1 VLIRHET
8 MHIALVAGE
17 PSGDLLGAP
26 LIAALKQHFPHARF
40 SGVGGP
46 GMIAA
51 GLHSWVP
58 LERLAVMGLVEVL
71 RHLPELL
78 NIRRQL
84 YRRFLAD
91 PPAVF
96 IGIDAPDFNLGLER
110 RLRILGI
117 PTVHYVSP
125 SVWAWRRW
133 RVRKIARSVDL
144 MLTLLPFEAAFYQ
157 DRGVPVRYV
166 GHPLADMI
174 PRRSDPDLARRSLSL
189 DLPEAARIVAL
200 LPGSRVGEIRR
211 LGPLFLETAQWLHA
225 RRPNLH
231 FLLPAATPPL
241 RDRLEAIRSELA
253 PDLPLTLLQGHSREA
268 LTLADVA
275 LLASGTATLEAMLLK
290 RPNLLTV
297 SHFALPN
304 LLAGRELVPEFI
316 QDAATVANLGPAV
329 LRLLEDAASRQALT
343 MVFDALHDELRR
355 DASQQAAMKWLPY
368 SLTENLSKDQLL
380 DLHHSET
387 GFPPGSSGLETGST
401 LNFCFK
407 INDGFSTVAKDGR
420 GISPGLA
427 SVVPVSLM
435 PKMPHSRKHHRHS
448 MLIGGGDNFVIT
460 H

>member
-40 SGVGGP
+40 GGVGGP

-241 RDRLEAIRSELA
+241 RDRLEAMRSELA

-290 RPNLLTV
+290 RPMVVAYRVAPVTAWIARHLLTV

-355 DASQQAAMKWLPY
+355 DASQQAAQAIIEWM
-368 SLTENLSKDQLL
+368 
-380 DLHHSET
+380 
-387 GFPPGSSGLETGST
+387 
-401 LNFCFK
+401 
-407 INDGFSTVAKDGR
+407 
-420 GISPGLA
+420 
-427 SVVPVSLM
+427 
-435 PKMPHSRKHHRHS
+435 
-448 MLIGGGDNFVIT
+448 GGHEMAAVQPD
-460 H
+460 

>member
-1 VLIRHET
+1 MLNRHES

-17 PSGDLLGAP
+17 LSGDLLGAP
-26 LIAALKQHFPHARF
+26 LITALKRHFPHARF

-51 GLHSWVP
+51 GLHSGFP

-84 YRRFLAD
+84 YRNLLTD

-110 RLRILGI
+110 RLRGHGI

-125 SVWAWRRW
+125 SVWAWRPW

-174 PRRSDPDLARRSLSL
+174 PQRSDPDLARQALNL
-189 DLPEAARIVAL
+189 DLPETARIVAL
-200 LPGSRVGEIRR
+200 LPGSRAGEIRR
-211 LGPLFLETAQWLHA
+211 LGPLFLQTAQWLHA

-241 RDRLEAIRSELA
+241 RDRLEAMRSELA
-253 PDLPLTLLQGHSREA
+253 PHLPLTLLQGHSREA

-290 RPNLLTV
+290 RPMVVAYRVAPVTAWIARRLLTV
-297 SHFALPN
+297 PHFALPN

-329 LRLLEDAASRQALT
+329 LRWLDDMDAREALT
-343 MVFDALHDELRR
+343 VAFDGLHQQLRR
-355 DASQQAAMKWLPY
+355 DASRQAAQAIIELVNYPA
-368 SLTENLSKDQLL
+368 L
-380 DLHHSET
+380 
-387 GFPPGSSGLETGST
+387 
-401 LNFCFK
+401 
-407 INDGFSTVAKDGR
+407 KDGACGCTR
-420 GISPGLA
+420 TIL
-427 SVVPVSLM
+427 
-435 PKMPHSRKHHRHS
+435 RRHRAPR
-448 MLIGGGDNFVIT
+448 
-460 H
+460 